1 MDPWGREEG
10 YEGDGQAEGA
20 GRTGRVCR
28 PAQGQGLPP
37 GPGEGRGKP
46 PAMIGGSKGA
56 TVTRVVLALLL
67 LTGLVAGTDLALR
80 VGFLPRRSSNAL
92 WTERRALPVSDV
104 GTLAP
109 DWVRI
114 ARTLRP
120 AVVHIGAWEIDAGKP
135 IYLGLGSGLIV
146 NPDGYI
152 VTNQHVI
159 ERAAELRVKLADGRE
174 LIATVV
180 GQDPAVDLALLK
192 IEARDLPVIPLG
204 DSSTLQVGEPVMAI
218 GSPFGLDQTATV
230 GIVSALDREVELKP
244 NSRFIQTDASINPGN
259 SGGPLINRRGQ
270 AIGINTLGFTKAG
283 GNTGIS
289 FAIPTRFAEPILT
302 RLAAER
308 GTGPTAPR
316 R

>member
-1 MDPWGREEG
+1 MIWWSK
-10 YEGDGQAEGA
+10 
-20 GRTGRVCR
+20 RV
-28 PAQGQGLPP
+28 P
-37 GPGEGRGKP
+37 
-46 PAMIGGSKGA
+46 
-56 TVTRVVLALLL
+56 VTPVVLALLL
-67 LTGLVAGTDLALR
+67 LAGLVAGADLALR
-80 VGFLPRRSSNAL
+80 VGFPPRQSSHAL

-120 AVVHIGAWEIDAGKP
+120 AVVHIGAWEVDAGKP

-159 ERAAELRVKLADGRE
+159 EKAAELRVKLADGRE

-180 GQDPAVDLALLK
+180 GQDPVADLALLK

-218 GSPFGLDQTATV
+218 GSPLGFDQTATV

-244 NSRFIQTDASINPGN
+244 NGRFIQTDANINPGN

-270 AIGINTLGFTKAG
+270 AIGINTVVVTKGG

-308 GTGPTAPR
+308 GTGPTAPQR
-316 R
+316 

>member
-1 MDPWGREEG
+1 MSFRPVPVSTPAGVRASTRHDLVVEEP
-10 YEGDGQAEGA
+10 APV
-20 GRTGRVCR
+20 RRV
-28 PAQGQGLPP
+28 
-37 GPGEGRGKP
+37 
-46 PAMIGGSKGA
+46 I
-56 TVTRVVLALLL
+56 LALFLL
-67 LTGLVAGTDLALR
+67 AGLVAGTDLAVR

-92 WTERRALPVSDV
+92 WTERRALPVSDA

-120 AVVHIGAWEIDAGKP
+120 AVVQIGAWEVDAGKP
-135 IYLGLGSGLIV
+135 IYLGLGSGLII

-159 ERAAELRVKLADGRE
+159 ERAGELRVKLADGRE

-180 GQDPAVDLALLK
+180 GQDRTMDLALLK

-218 GSPFGLDQTATV
+218 GSPFGFDQTATV

-244 NSRFIQTDASINPGN
+244 NDRFIQTDANINPGN

-270 AIGINTLGFTKAG
+270 AIGINTVVFTKGG

-308 GTGPTAPR
+308 GAGQTAPQR
-316 R
+316 

>member
-1 MDPWGREEG
+1 
-10 YEGDGQAEGA
+10 
-20 GRTGRVCR
+20 
-28 PAQGQGLPP
+28 
-37 GPGEGRGKP
+37 
-46 PAMIGGSKGA
+46 MIWGSKGA
-56 TVTRVVLALLL
+56 AVTRVILALLL
-67 LTGLVAGTDLALR
+67 LAGLVAGTDLALR
-80 VGFLPRRSSNAL
+80 AGSLASRSSNAL
-92 WTERRALPVSDV
+92 WTERRGLPVSDV

-114 ARTLRP
+114 ARILRP
-120 AVVHIGAWEIDAGKP
+120 AVVHIGAWKIDADKP

-180 GQDPAVDLALLK
+180 GQDPTVDLALLK

-218 GSPFGLDQTATV
+218 GSPFGLDQTATA
-230 GIVSALDREVELKP
+230 GIVSALDREIELKP
-244 NSRFIQTDASINPGN
+244 NSRFIQTDANINPGN

-270 AIGINTLGFTKAG
+270 AIGINTVVFTQAG

-308 GTGPTAPR
+308 GTGPTTPQR
-316 R
+316 PQGRSR

>member
-1 MDPWGREEG
+1 
-10 YEGDGQAEGA
+10 
-20 GRTGRVCR
+20 
-28 PAQGQGLPP
+28 
-37 GPGEGRGKP
+37 
-46 PAMIGGSKGA
+46 MIWWSKRA
-56 TVTRVVLALLL
+56 PVTRVILALFLL
-67 LTGLVAGTDLALR
+67 AGLVVGTLALR
-80 VGFLPRRSSNAL
+80 VCFLPRRSSNAL

-120 AVVHIGAWEIDAGKP
+120 AVVHIGAWEVDAGKP
-135 IYLGLGSGLIV
+135 IYLGLGSGLII

-180 GQDPAVDLALLK
+180 GQDHTMDLALLK
-192 IEARDLPVIPLG
+192 IEAHDLPVIPLG
-204 DSSTLQVGEPVMAI
+204 DSSALQVGEPVMAI
-218 GSPFGLDQTATV
+218 GSPFGFDQTATV

-244 NSRFIQTDASINPGN
+244 NDRFIQTDANINPGN

-270 AIGINTLGFTKAG
+270 AIGINTVVFTKGG
-283 GNTGIS
+283 GNSGIS

-302 RLAAER
+302 RLAANR
-308 GTGPTAPR
+308 GTGQTAP
-316 R
+316 

>member
-1 MDPWGREEG
+1 
-10 YEGDGQAEGA
+10 
-20 GRTGRVCR
+20 
-28 PAQGQGLPP
+28 
-37 GPGEGRGKP
+37 
-46 PAMIGGSKGA
+46 MIGGSKGA

-92 WTERRALPVSDV
+92 WTEHRALPVSDV

-180 GQDPAVDLALLK
+180 GQDSTVDLALLK
-192 IEARDLPVIPLG
+192 IEASDLPVIPLG

-218 GSPFGLDQTATV
+218 GSPFGFDQTATV
-230 GIVSALDREVELKP
+230 GIVSALDREIELKP
-244 NSRFIQTDASINPGN
+244 NSRFIQTDANINPGN

-270 AIGINTLGFTKAG
+270 AIGINTVVFTKAG